1 MAYLARFSWIAL
13 AVAGGTW
20 GRHWQDLRLM
30 AAVDGDHTSFAP
42 SVYFQSLSASAIGM
56 AVFLKILR
64 SADIEKTKHEF
75 IKRLTQRF
83 AKEDIKLA

>member
-1 MAYLARFSWIAL
+1 M
-13 AVAGGTW
+13 
-20 GRHWQDLRLM
+20 LRQLTECLIIK
-30 AAVDGDHTSFAP
+30 G
-42 SVYFQSLSASAIGM
+42 LSIQVRGNFGLRASAIGM

-83 AKEDIKLA
+83 VKEDIKLA